1 MLSERIDA
9 RQKVSIRAPARGATT
24 TFEFIRTYGQF
35 RSAPPHGGRHFHPGP
50 VAPRRQFRSA
60 PPHGGRPQ
68 TRPRTMPD
76 VGFDPRPRT
85 GGDGRRGASPRRFG
99 VSIRAPARGATVHD
113 ELHVVAW
120 HVSIRAPA
128 RGATCYAEAL
138 DTRFGVSIRAPARG
152 ATTTFVINSDMN
164 CVSIRAPARGAT
176 SAGADLRQFALFR
189 SAPPHGGR
197 LSCSSL
203 ST

>member
-1 MLSERIDA
+1 
-9 RQKVSIRAPARGATT
+9 
-24 TFEFIRTYGQF
+24 
-35 RSAPPHGGRHFHPGP
+35 
-50 VAPRRQFRSA
+50 
-60 PPHGGRPQ
+60 
-68 TRPRTMPD
+68 MPD

-197 LSCSSL
+197 LAGSPL
-203 ST
+203 SRCTSRFDPRPRTGGDAPTLGRNGFRAVSIRAPARGAT